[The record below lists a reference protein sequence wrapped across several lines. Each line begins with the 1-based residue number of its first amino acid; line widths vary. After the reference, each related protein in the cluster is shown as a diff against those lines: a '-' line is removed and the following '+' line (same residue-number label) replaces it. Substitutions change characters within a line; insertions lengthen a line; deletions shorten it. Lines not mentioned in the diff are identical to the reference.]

1 MEGAVMAAKDETKK
15 PDAPTEHSGEAAEAP
30 DKVEAGEQ
38 TGMKKLTEDLHER
51 REQGKLG
58 GGEEKIAVQHERGKL
73 TARER
78 IDLLCDEGTF
88 VEMGIHG
95 RPHFSQSRWRGRRR
109 PPTA

>member
-1 MEGAVMAAKDETKK
+1 MAAKDETKK
-15 PDAPTEHSGEAAEAP
+15 TGASTEHRGEAPEAP
-30 DKVEAGEQ
+30 DKVEGGEQ
-38 TGMKKLTEDLHER
+38 TGMKGLTEDLHAR
-51 REQGKLG
+51 REKAKLG

-95 RPHFSQSRWRGRRR
+95 RPHFSQRNM
-109 PPTA
+109 